1 MIKKLRKKFI
11 LINMLLITLVLTLTF
26 SAICLF
32 SYQWQKADTLR
43 VLERVL
49 KNEQDLP
56 DPPLEIRDR
65 EPDRNPFITPVFS
78 VLISSSGEVQLL
90 RSDHVTVSEEVLNQ
104 VSKEV
109 LARDKRDGVLLDL
122 ELRYLKMEG
131 PNGTRIGFAD
141 MGRELDSLKKLVIS
155 LALVGMAGLIGF
167 FLISIFLSSWALRPA
182 EKAWEQQRQFIAD
195 ASHELKTPI
204 TVILANLGILRGHP
218 DQLVRDQDK
227 WLENTHMEA
236 LRMKTLVEDLL
247 FLAKSDAAR
256 DEVTKRHNFDISDA
270 LWSCIL
276 PFEPVAFEKGCSL
289 KSQVEEKL
297 MFRGDP
303 GQIRQ
308 LFMIL
313 LDNACKYSQENQP
326 ILLNLKRESSQIRM
340 DITNRGTPIPPGD
353 LDQIFHRFT
362 RLDDSRSGLESGYGL
377 GLAIARTITENHG
390 GSIQA
395 TSSQEK
401 GTTFTVLLPL
411 RLA

>member
-26 SAICLF
+26 SAICVF

-78 VLISSSGEVQLL
+78 VLITPSGEIQLL

-104 VSKEV
+104 VSREV
-109 LARDKRDGVLLDL
+109 LARDQRDGVLMNL

-131 PNGTRIGFAD
+131 PDGIRIGFAD

-167 FLISIFLSSWALRPA
+167 FLISIFLSSWVLRPA
-182 EKAWEQQRQFIAD
+182 EKAWEQQRQFVAD

-204 TVILANLGILRGHP
+204 TVILANLDILRVHP

-227 WLENTHMEA
+227 WLKNTSTEA

-256 DEVTKRHNFDISDA
+256 EDVTKRQNFDISDA

-276 PFEPVAFEKGCSL
+276 PFEPVAYEKGCSL
-289 KSQVEEKL
+289 ESQVEEKL
-297 MFRGDP
+297 MFHGDP

-326 ILLNLKRESSQIRM
+326 ILLSLKREASQIRM
-340 DITNRGTPIPPGD
+340 EVTNRGTPIPPGD
-353 LDQIFHRFT
+353 LDRIFCRFT
-362 RLDDSRSGLESGYGL
+362 RLDDSRSGLEAGYGL
-377 GLAIARTITENHG
+377 GLAIARTIAENHG

-395 TSSQEK
+395 ASSQGK
-401 GTTFTVLLPL
+401 GTTFTVLLPV